1 MSRSLVSRSRGGRV
15 NPAEL
20 EQSSLLA
27 MHTGLCSCLGD
38 VAMRKSLSSKLKQ
51 NICCGHLS
59 AHSQFSK
66 ISHYNP
72 IAIYLLKWG

>member
-1 MSRSLVSRSRGGRV
+1 MSRSLVPRSSRGRAS
-15 NPAEL
+15 PAEL

-27 MHTGLCSCLGD
+27 MHTGLCSCPGD

-66 ISHYNP
+66 ISRYNL
-72 IAIYLLKWG
+72 IVIYLLKWG